1 MSEEFKIEIINP
13 EKLFFSNESV
23 TEAVVP
29 AFEGEM
35 GILKD
40 HISIISF
47 LKPGIIT
54 IHTNSLEEKFYVEE
68 GTVEFSK
75 NNLLILTSTAKDL
88 KNFDKSLINSL
99 LEQAEKKLQ
108 DNNSTDKEKYIVSY
122 QIDTLKEINR

>member
-1 MSEEFKIEIINP
+1 MSEEFKIEIVNP
-13 EKLFFSNESV
+13 EKSFLAREDII
-23 TEAVVP
+23 EAIVP

-40 HISIISF
+40 HIPLITF
-47 LKPGIIT
+47 LRPGLILIK
-54 IHTNSLEEKFYVEE
+54 NQDENKFYVEE
-68 GTVEFSK
+68 GTVEFSN
-75 NNLLILTSTAKDL
+75 NNLLILTSTAKNL
-88 KNFDKSLINSL
+88 KNFDKSLINNL

>member
-1 MSEEFKIEIINP
+1 MAKILLTVSIKVSPFLREDEAA
-13 EKLFFSNESV
+13 EKLTMSADKRFS
-23 TEAVVP
+23 A
-29 AFEGEM
+29 
-35 GILKD
+35 
-40 HISIISF
+40 
-47 LKPGIIT
+47 
-54 IHTNSLEEKFYVEE
+54 NSKERRVR
-68 GTVEFSK
+68 VEFSK